1 MTDLSKLSDDEL
13 LAMHAAATAA
23 PQGGTDLS
31 KLSDDE
37 LLEMHAKAVGEHV
50 PEKVAEN
57 PHEIVPFLKNTA
69 KGLWE
74 GAKSGAAA
82 VGNAAMH
89 PVDTTAALGEWML
102 MGGGPGG
109 DSDQALVSGRTLRH
123 VPLAGSAY
131 DNVRGLADP
140 GYQEK
145 TAVEDAQ
152 FSKAHPTLA
161 KAQDLVGQSA
171 GTVAGGLGGAGLYV
185 ADAYHRSR
193 MAGNDSETA
202 MQDARN
208 VGLLIGGGE
217 VAGKAIGKVSDT
229 VAETGAGDAVKGLA
243 EEKAFKAAVGNQAKA
258 YNEAS
263 ARGVINERG
272 RELLDSGTVG
282 FGDSAQQIAD
292 KAGIQKAAAG
302 KAMGDQLAGL
312 DEVTAPSP
320 SKWWRPKGAV
330 SGQSM
335 ADNIRGYASDI
346 SGSGNQPMIKALNEA
361 ADTLETEGY
370 MPFSRAQTHKD
381 SWKWSPSSSVTA
393 EVARKVKGI
402 IGDEMESAVER
413 AGNASE
419 AQSLAKAAP
428 AEVQGMKTGTGPDVF
443 GGEHDPIT
451 AAVGEAGADLQPH
464 EQEALASSMRSE
476 LGGAEVSAAPA
487 EGQITEGERQR
498 QIYEDLKSKYGTNAA
513 AQKDG
518 QVNANRYAK
527 NNSASLGDKAAFAA
541 GAVLSPHTTA
551 WKVATGVA
559 MGVLNKTIRKRGASA
574 AAVGLDKIG
583 DLLNSNPEAFGRFA
597 APLQAAASR
606 GPQALAVAHY
616 MMSQQDPEYS
626 KMMGSKP

>member
-1 MTDLSKLSDDEL
+1 MSAEKVPTWDET
-13 LAMHAAATAA
+13 APAA
-23 PQGGTDLS
+23 PSEPTWDSTKEVQ
-31 KLSDDE
+31 
-37 LLEMHAKAVGEHV
+37 
-50 PEKVAEN
+50 PEN

-69 KGLWE
+69 HGLWE
-74 GAKSGAAA
+74 GAKGAAGA
-82 VGNAAMH
+82 VGNAAVH
-89 PVDTTAALGEWML
+89 PVDTLANLGEWMV

-123 VPLAGSAY
+123 VPVVGSAY
-131 DNVRGLADP
+131 DNVRALADP
-140 GYQEK
+140 DYQAK
-145 TAVEDAQ
+145 TKAEDAQ
-152 FSKAHPTLA
+152 FSKDHPTLA
-161 KAQDLVGQSA
+161 KAQDAIGQSA
-171 GTVAGGLGGAGLYV
+171 GMAAGGLGGAGLYI

-193 MAGNDSETA
+193 MAGNDAETA

-217 VAGKAIGKVSDT
+217 LAGKALGKAQDV
-229 VAETGAGDAVKGLA
+229 VADTGAGDAAKGLA

-292 KAGIQKAAAG
+292 KAGVQKLAAG
-302 KAMGDQLAGL
+302 KEMGDQLAGL
-312 DEVTAPSP
+312 DAATAPSP
-320 SKWWRPKGAV
+320 GKWWRPKGAV
-330 SGQSM
+330 SGQTM
-335 ADNIRGYASDI
+335 ADNIRGYAGDI
-346 SGSGNQPMIKALNEA
+346 SGSGNQPMVKALNEA
-361 ADTLETEGY
+361 ADVLETEGY

-402 IGDEMESAVER
+402 IGDEMENAVER

-419 AQSLAKAAP
+419 AQSLAKAVP
-428 AEVQGMKTGTGPDVF
+428 VEAEALKTGTGPDIQSAP
-443 GGEHDPIT
+443 HDPIT

-464 EQEALASSMRSE
+464 EQAALASSMKDE
-476 LGGAEVSAAPA
+476 LGGAEAAGPA
-487 EGQITEGERQR
+487 EQPISEGERQR

-527 NNSASLGDKAAFAA
+527 NNSASLGDKTAAIA
-541 GAVLSPHTTA
+541 GAALNPHGTLA
-551 WKVATGVA
+551 KVVTGAATGMA
-559 MGVLNKTIRKRGASA
+559 NKLIRKRGASA
-574 AAVGLDKIG
+574 GAVGLDKIG
-583 DLLNSNPEAFGRFA
+583 DLLNANPEAFGRFA
-597 APLQAAASR
+597 APLQAAAQR

-616 MMSQQDPEYS
+616 MMSQQEPEYGKIVES
-626 KMMGSKP
+626 QP